1 MTDPPNPPMTTPP
14 GVDRIDVESAADMLN
29 AVIQNIDGVDIFV
42 ATAAVAD
49 YRPASPVE
57 CKIKKTSESMDL
69 KMERTVDILAT
80 VATRSPRPFVV
91 GFAAETDSVEQYA
104 RQKLLKKNL
113 DMIAANE
120 VGHDKVFEKD
130 DNALLVL
137 WRDGRRDLPNA
148 PKVALARDLVA
159 LIAEL
164 YAQRK
169 SSPRLTSVSA

>member
-1 MTDPPNPPMTTPP
+1 
-14 GVDRIDVESAADMLN
+14 
-29 AVIQNIDGVDIFV
+29 
-42 ATAAVAD
+42 
-49 YRPASPVE
+49 
-57 CKIKKTSESMDL
+57 MDL

-80 VATRSPRPFVV
+80 VAARVGAARPFVV

-137 WRDGRRDLPNA
+137 WRDGRRELPHA
-148 PKVALARDLVA
+148 PKVTLARDLVA
-159 LIAEL
+159 LISERFAE
-164 YAQRK
+164 RK
-169 SSPRLTSVSA
+169 NGPRLASVSA